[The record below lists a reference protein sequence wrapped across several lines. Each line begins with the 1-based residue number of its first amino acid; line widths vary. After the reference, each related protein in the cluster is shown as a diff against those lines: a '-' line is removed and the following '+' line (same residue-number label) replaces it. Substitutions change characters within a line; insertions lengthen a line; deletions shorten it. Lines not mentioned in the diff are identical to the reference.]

1 MSHLHLYLKSNGFNP
16 DLKYNHEEYI
26 NQIHELLG
34 KKEGNKFLKSIE
46 KLKERGIFSE
56 EAVVNLIGNN
66 IKLLKLVYS
75 SQIEIS
81 KQVLDRYIG
90 LIQKLR
96 IHPKSVMD
104 IGGGNGWAVKYLSD
118 IFLWDSK
125 NYVLDRNSN
134 WDKLKNIEYF
144 NQDYSEFK
152 CSQKYDFFISVLGA
166 SHEKDIN
173 SLLEFIHSTSAD
185 NFTAILCLRIA
196 TESAFLN
203 LITTLNNL
211 GIEILPEYSKPIRVD
226 DEKFPIVVLK
236 KSVKQELSKG
246 TKLQMLRYCF
256 SDFPSLKRVCGF
268 EAEIFLKLI
277 EDGELIEEYDFEEL
291 YETNLKV
298 KFLRKNDI
306 VYRLSFLSDNSL
318 VIDYPIISEV
328 SDEFSMMQEIGAI
341 PFMNTH

>member
-16 DLKYNHEEYI
+16 DLKYNNEEYI

-46 KLKERGIFSE
+46 NLKEQGIFSE

-81 KQVLDRYIG
+81 KQVLDRYID

-104 IGGGNGWAVKYLSD
+104 IGGGSGWAVKYLSD
-118 IFLWDSK
+118 IFLWDSE
-125 NYVLDRNSN
+125 NCVLDRNSN
-134 WDKLKNIEYF
+134 WDKFKNIEYF

-152 CSQKYDFFISVLGA
+152 SSQKFDFFISILGA
-166 SHEKDIN
+166 SDEKDIN
-173 SLLEFIHSTSAD
+173 SLLEFINCTCTD

-196 TESAFLN
+196 TEPAFLN

-211 GIEILPEYSKPIRVD
+211 GIEILIEYSKPIRVD
-226 DEKFPIVVLK
+226 DEKFPLVVLK

-246 TKLQMLRYCF
+246 TKLHMLRYCF
-256 SDFPSLKRVCGF
+256 SDFTSVKRVCGF

-277 EDGELIEEYDFEEL
+277 EDGDQIEAYDFEEL
-291 YETNLKV
+291 YETDLKV
-298 KFLRKNDI
+298 KILRKNDI
-306 VYRLSFLSDNSL
+306 VYRVSVLSDNYV
-318 VIDYPIISEV
+318 VIDYPIITEV
-328 SDEFSMMQEIGAI
+328 SVEFSMMQEIGAL
-341 PFMNTH
+341 PFKNTN